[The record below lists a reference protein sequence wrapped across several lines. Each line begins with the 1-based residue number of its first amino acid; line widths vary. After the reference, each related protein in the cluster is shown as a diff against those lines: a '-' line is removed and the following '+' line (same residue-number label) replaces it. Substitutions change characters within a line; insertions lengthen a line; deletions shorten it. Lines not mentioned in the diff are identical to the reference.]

1 MSIGTEPDRDQR
13 HDEEQALEEIRL
25 LFARYRRF
33 ARHGIVTERADV
45 AEPPEKLSETTARPA
60 GP

>member
-1 MSIGTEPDRDQR
+1 MSAGCEPDRDPR

-33 ARHGIVTERADV
+33 ARHGVVTEHT
-45 AEPPEKLSETTARPA
+45 EPPKKEKESETPVPA
-60 GP
+60 GR